1 MATPYQLWSAK
12 GSGGGIIE
20 AAFAV
25 AGAPVQVID
34 APPWEEGPHLE
45 QLRQINPLGQVPV
58 LVLPDGTVMTES
70 GAMVLLLGERH
81 PDSGLVPAADD
92 SRRPA
97 FLRWL
102 FFLTA
107 SIYATFRY
115 DDYPERWV
123 ADATAQ
129 DELRDRIAEARK
141 DMLRQLEAAAA
152 APCFL
157 GDRMTALD
165 LYIGMMNRWK
175 PRTDWY
181 AENCPRLTAIARR
194 IEADPRLS
202 PVFER
207 HFS

>member
-1 MATPYQLWSAK
+1 MTGPYELWSAK

-20 AAFAV
+20 AMLAL
-25 AGAPVQVID
+25 AGVPVQIID
-34 APPWEEGPHLE
+34 APPWEHGPHLE
-45 QLRQINPLGQVPV
+45 QLRRVNPLGQVPV

-70 GAMVLLLGERH
+70 GAIVLLLGERH
-81 PDSGLVPAADD
+81 PETGLVPDADD
-92 SRRPA
+92 PRRPA

-107 SIYATFRY
+107 SLYATFRY

-123 ADATAQ
+123 TGAAAR
-129 DELRDRIAEARK
+129 DELRARVGDARK

-152 APCFL
+152 APWFL
-157 GDRMTALD
+157 GEHMTALD

-175 PRTDWY
+175 PRTVWY
-181 AENCPRLTAIARR
+181 AENCPNLTTIARR
-194 IEADPRLS
+194 VEAKPQLA
-202 PVFER
+202 PVFAR